1 MGASATDRPR
11 CRTMGMVLSRPFAR
25 QRVWRPRRCLVPWIV
40 VALGLCL
47 AAAGAPLPAW
57 AQEAPPSGDVEADEE
72 SDTPATPS
80 KGHWLPIPIFITE
93 PAIGIGLGAALAW
106 GPEDT
111 VGYIQ
116 VGHAW

>member
-1 MGASATDRPR
+1 
-11 CRTMGMVLSRPFAR
+11 MGMVLSRPFER
-25 QRVWRPRRCLVPWIV
+25 QRVWRPRRPPAPWIGLV
-40 VALGLCL
+40 FSLCL
-47 AAAGAPLPAW
+47 AAAGAPPAAW
-57 AQEAPPSGDVEADEE
+57 AQEAPPAADVDEDEE
-72 SDTPATPS
+72 SAPPATPS
-80 KGHWLPIPIFITE
+80 KGSWLPIPIFITE